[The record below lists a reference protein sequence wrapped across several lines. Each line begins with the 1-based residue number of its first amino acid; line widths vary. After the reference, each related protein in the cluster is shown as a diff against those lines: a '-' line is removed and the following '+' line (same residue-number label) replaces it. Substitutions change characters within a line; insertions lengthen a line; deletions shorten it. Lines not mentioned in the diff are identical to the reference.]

1 MLGPP
6 PVPFALR
13 KLRGN
18 PGKRRLHA
26 EPQPQT
32 PETCPELPG
41 FLSAYARDKWWRIAP
56 QLHLLGLLSAID
68 VACLAAYCQAYGHWR
83 QAEEALARMAD
94 RDETMHGL
102 LIKTTDGNAK
112 RNPLVTV
119 AADAAQ
125 DMLAYAA
132 HFGLTPVARTRLATG
147 GCGPSSPGKFDGL
160 IGNGVVVPV
169 RRETPPG
176 RGPDA
181 S

>member
-1 MLGPP
+1 MPGPP
-6 PVPFALR
+6 PIPFALR

-18 PGKRRLHA
+18 PGKRRLRA
-26 EPQPQT
+26 EPEPQISKAY
-32 PETCPELPG
+32 PEPPS
-41 FLSAYARDKWWRIAP
+41 FLNAFALDEWWRTAP
-56 QLHLLGLLSAID
+56 QLHALGLLSAID

-112 RNPLVTV
+112 RNPLVKV

-125 DMLAYAA
+125 DMLAYAG
-132 HFGLTPVARTRLATG
+132 HFGLTPVARTRLAAG
-147 GCGPSSPGKFDGL
+147 GYAPSSPGKFDGL
-160 IGNGVVVPV
+160 IGNGTVSPM

-176 RGPDA
+176 HGPDA
-181 S
+181 I